1 MAGHSKWANIKH
13 KKAAADA
20 KRGKVFTKIIREIT
34 VAAKMGGSDL
44 SSNSRLRLACEKALS
59 SNMPKDNIDRAIK
72 KGSGANDSSSFENIT
87 YEGYGLDGVAVM
99 INCLTDNKI
108 RTVADIRHIFSKNG
122 GNLGTSGS
130 VSHLFEHCGLML
142 IDKTTSEDDL
152 IELTL
157 NFDIL
162 NIIKVD
168 NNNLE
173 LTCKPDTSFYDV
185 KKSLKDASVDILF
198 SDIIYR
204 PLSTVDLKKD
214 SEEKL
219 IVMLEAFENHDD
231 VQDVTSNANLSE

>member
-20 KRGKVFTKIIREIT
+20 KKGKVFTKIIREIT

-59 SNMPKDNIDRAIK
+59 NNMPKDNIDRAIK

-87 YEGYGLDGVAVM
+87 YEGYGIDGVAVM

-130 VSHLFEHCGLML
+130 VSHLFEHCGFML
-142 IDKTTSEDDL
+142 IDQKTSEDDL

-157 NFDIL
+157 NFDII
-162 NIIKVD
+162 NI
-168 NNNLE
+168 LQ
-173 LTCKPDTSFYDV
+173 LYHFY
-185 KKSLKDASVDILF
+185 
-198 SDIIYR
+198 
-204 PLSTVDLKKD
+204 
-214 SEEKL
+214 
-219 IVMLEAFENHDD
+219 
-231 VQDVTSNANLSE
+231 

>member
-20 KRGKVFTKIIREIT
+20 KKGKVFTKIIREIT

-59 SNMPKDNIDRAIK
+59 NNMPKDNIDRAIK
-72 KGSGANDSSSFENIT
+72 KGSGSNDSSSFENIT

-130 VSHLFEHCGLML
+130 VSHLFEHCGFML
-142 IDKTTSEDDL
+142 IDQKTSEDDL

-157 NFDIL
+157 NFDII
-162 NIIKVD
+162 NIIKDD

-185 KKSLKDASVDILF
+185 KKSLKDASVEILF
-198 SDIIYR
+198 SDIIYK
-204 PLSTVDLKKD
+204 PLSTVKLKKD

-219 IVMLEAFENHDD
+219 ISMLDAFENHDD

>member
-1 MAGHSKWANIKH
+1 
-13 KKAAADA
+13 
-20 KRGKVFTKIIREIT
+20 
-34 VAAKMGGSDL
+34 
-44 SSNSRLRLACEKALS
+44 
-59 SNMPKDNIDRAIK
+59 
-72 KGSGANDSSSFENIT
+72 
-87 YEGYGLDGVAVM
+87 M

-185 KKSLKDASVDILF
+185 KKSLKDASVDIFTLVRAF
-198 SDIIYR
+198 ITSG
-204 PLSTVDLKKD
+204 LSLY
-214 SEEKL
+214 L
-219 IVMLEAFENHDD
+219 LA
-231 VQDVTSNANLSE
+231 